1 MDVSS
6 LSRRFAPSGL
16 VVAGLGFFLTRFTVT
31 LAAYDDPL
39 RFFVGGLVPLALGL
53 GLSVFGVSLVVGDF
67 ERSFVR
73 TVATWCVAGTGAM
86 FVLVVLTLVANGTNL
101 AMDPVRSQTYLANFL
116 IGGSAGGALTG
127 VYAGHAARQRRQLER
142 QTGRLE
148 MVTRLLRDEVL
159 NAVTVIRGRAE
170 VLQRTHDTDSAA
182 AIERRTDDV
191 ATTVE
196 NVKHITRDGDTLGA
210 LDAIPVTDCVT
221 SAVEAVRDRYPAA
234 SITVD
239 TSAADGVTVW
249 ANPLLEDA
257 VAHLVENAVVYD
269 DAEAPAVEVRV
280 TADEA
285 GVAIAVADEGPGLPA
300 DQQAL
305 VESGEVAVYAERST
319 GFGLNLVRL
328 LAGSYGGRVDA
339 SVDDTGTTVTLTV
352 RRADTDGGA
361 GADAGSSYGLSRR
374 GLGLVVGA
382 SLLAGAVM
390 GLLMQYLGGAVPII
404 GALYGTTDPTVGW
417 ITHEFH
423 SVVFGLTYAGLVQLV
438 PSSVDDRLRYY
449 GTAFGWAVALWLVA
463 AGLVMPLWLRLV
475 GIPAPLPNVAATTL
489 GSHLLWGLTLAVL
502 YRHGRRYLNE

>member
-6 LSRRFAPSGL
+6 LSRRVSPSGL
-16 VVAGLGFFLTRFTVT
+16 VVAALGFFLTRFTVT

-39 RFFVGGLVPLALGL
+39 RFLVGGLVPLALGL
-53 GLSVFGVSLVVGDF
+53 GLSVFGVALAVGDF

-73 TVATWCVAGTGAM
+73 TVAVWCVAGVGAM
-86 FVLVVLTLVANGTNL
+86 LVLVVLTLVANDTNL
-101 AMDPVRSQTYLANFL
+101 AMEPVRSQTYLANFL

-127 VYAGHAARQRRQLER
+127 VYAAQTARQRRQLER

-170 VLQRTHDTDSAA
+170 VLQRTHDVDSAA

-196 NVKHITRDGDTLGA
+196 NVKHITRDGDAVGA
-210 LDAIPVTDCVT
+210 LDAIPVADCVVAAMET
-221 SAVEAVRDRYPAA
+221 VRQRYPDAR
-234 SITVD
+234 IT
-239 TSAADGVTVW
+239 ADVSTAEDATVW

-257 VAHLVENAVVYD
+257 LVHLVENAVVYD
-269 DAEAPAVEVRV
+269 DAEAPVVAVRV
-280 TADEA
+280 TTDESA
-285 GVAIAVADEGPGLPA
+285 VAIAVADEGPGLPA

-305 VESGEVAVYAERST
+305 VDRGEVAVYEERST

-339 SVDDTGTTVTLTV
+339 AVDEAGTTITLTL
-352 RRADTDGGA
+352 RRADTDA
-361 GADAGSSYGLSRR
+361 ATGADPRTSYGLSRR
-374 GLGLVVGA
+374 GLGLVAGA

-390 GLLMQYLGGAVPII
+390 GLLMQVLGGAVPII
-404 GALYGTTDPTVGW
+404 GALYGTTDATVGW

-438 PSSVDDRLRYY
+438 PRSVDARVRYY
-449 GTAFGWAVALWLVA
+449 GTAVGWAVALWLVA

-489 GSHLLWGLTLAVL
+489 ASHLLWGLTLAVL
-502 YRHGRRYLNE
+502 YRHGRRWLDE